1 MLKCVQIKQK
11 FRLILSII
19 VSIALKAT
27 IFNFINTLSYL
38 VVIQNKQ
45 KHVYNV
51 ENKYFNKYRKF
62 FVFCN
67 NYIYLKRKKF
77 IG

>member
-38 VVIQNKQ
+38 IVIQNKQ
-45 KHVYNV
+45 EHVYNV
-51 ENKYFNKYRKF
+51 ENKYFN
-62 FVFCN
+62 N
-67 NYIYLKRKKF
+67 EI
-77 IG
+77 

>member
-27 IFNFINTLSYL
+27 IFNFINILSYL

-51 ENKYFNKYRKF
+51 ENKYFN
-62 FVFCN
+62 N
-67 NYIYLKRKKF
+67 EI
-77 IG
+77 

>member
-27 IFNFINTLSYL
+27 IFNFINTLSCL

-51 ENKYFNKYRKF
+51 ENKYFN
-62 FVFCN
+62 N
-67 NYIYLKRKKF
+67 EI
-77 IG
+77 

>member
-51 ENKYFNKYRKF
+51 ENKYFN
-62 FVFCN
+62 N
-67 NYIYLKRKKF
+67 D
-77 IG
+77 

>member
-51 ENKYFNKYRKF
+51 ENKYFN
-62 FVFCN
+62 N
-67 NYIYLKRKKF
+67 EI
-77 IG
+77 